1 MATCPECDVTIDVD
15 EFDVDRGDELS
26 CPECGS
32 NLEVSALAP
41 VELVKTVAD
50 GSQESVG
57 EDDSEFLNGNG
68 TFSEDSPD
76 WEK

>member
-41 VELVKTVAD
+41 VELLKPDED
-50 GSQESVG
+50 GLQESIG
-57 EDDSEFLNGNG
+57 EDDSEFSNGNG
-68 TFSEDSPD
+68 AFSGDSPD